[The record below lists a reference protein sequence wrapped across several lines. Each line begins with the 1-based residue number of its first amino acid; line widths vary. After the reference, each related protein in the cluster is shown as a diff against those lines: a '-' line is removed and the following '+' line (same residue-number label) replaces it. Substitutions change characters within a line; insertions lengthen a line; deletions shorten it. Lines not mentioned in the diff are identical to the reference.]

1 MSFARN
7 FAAGQQIAQT
17 AMNAFDNARLGAI
30 LSEAENAKPE
40 TLDRFSDEDA
50 QRIHDAAASG
60 NEVVWDEQSGG
71 YAIKP
76 ATPQAAPN
84 AAPQEGGEQGVAVT
98 PVPTA
103 KVTPRP
109 LTAGVPEPLPDSA
122 APQPVAAAQ
131 TVAAPQPAPQ
141 STILKP
147 QAHTTYLDKTTVGSL
162 TPEQLGAQK
171 ADRIKSRISELF
183 DPNMGLKRL
192 REMQT
197 DEREDFKFGL
207 LKTKAAQEAEA
218 EARKKKSDEEALKA
232 FNNSDTG
239 KAYQAY
245 NADLAKWIQEA
256 QEREQAIAAGT
267 PESELPPARPK
278 PSTPDISPIASIRDG
293 ISVMLARMN
302 AGDDVD
308 FAKVSQYSAAMS
320 KLQDEG
326 ATRAL
331 KAAKAG
337 LPTDR
342 LVQMFNSAG
351 QFRID
356 PSSII
361 DDQMVQGED
370 GTSNRII
377 KYRDPQT
384 GKVTTIDANAELNAL
399 GQAEKNWEALKA
411 MAQIDFYKSRTNLS
425 NTQAQAVANGRTTGG
440 RALSGGGAGGG
451 KGDERLNQLRD
462 ILKDSKPGVNF
473 SPSAYSDSV
482 RVGEDALRRNPDVD
496 PATVAYAAQEYV
508 TGNAKNIQPKLDF
521 NTGEVVTVFT
531 DERTGKKVKLHS
543 ANPPKEMA
551 PVLKGEVQAYLAE
564 QEELG
569 RKAGS
574 DMSWAETMKNA
585 AANPQD
591 KNLLNMVVENTI
603 AAAYQ
608 TAQPKIMQLYQQQA
622 ERLRAMGE
630 KAPPPPTREQIL
642 EKLRNEHRSERGMAA
657 IQNRL
662 NLIRAYGMK

>member
-122 APQPVAAAQ
+122 APQPVAVAQ
-131 TVAAPQPAPQ
+131 PVAAPKPAPQ

-147 QAHTTYLDKTTVGSL
+147 QAHTTYLDKTTVGAL

-171 ADRIKSRISELF
+171 ADRIKGRISELF

-192 REMQT
+192 REMQA

-245 NADLAKWIQEA
+245 NADLAKWMQEA

-293 ISVMLARMN
+293 ISVMLTRMN
-302 AGDDVD
+302 SGDDVD
-308 FAKVSQYSAAMS
+308 FAKISQYSAAMS

-337 LPTDR
+337 LSTDR

-361 DDQMVQGED
+361 ADQMVRGED

-425 NTQAQAVANGRTTGG
+425 NAQTQAVANGRPTGG
-440 RALSGGGAGGG
+440 RAPSGGGAGGG

-462 ILKDSKPGVNF
+462 ILKDSKPGADF
-473 SPSAYSDSV
+473 SPSAYSDSM
-482 RVGEDALRRNPDVD
+482 RIGEDALRRNPDVD

-508 TGNAKNIQPKLDF
+508 IGNTKNIQPKLDF
-521 NTGEVVTVFT
+521 NTGEVVAVFT

-543 ANPPKEMA
+543 SKPTPEME
-551 PVLKGEVQAYLAE
+551 PVLKGEVQAYLQQ
-564 QEELG
+564 QEALG
-569 RKAGS
+569 RQLTGKDGFADAMRRAAVNQKDAEAVQTVTQVTAMQALPAIEAEMMQRWEAYNAKARAS
-574 DMSWAETMKNA
+574 KQPELPKPTQQDAMEWALRK
-585 AANPQD
+585 
-591 KNLLNMVVENTI
+591 
-603 AAAYQ
+603 
-608 TAQPKIMQLYQQQA
+608 AQSPEAQKQ
-622 ERLRAMGE
+622 
-630 KAPPPPTREQIL
+630 
-642 EKLRNEHRSERGMAA
+642 LRN
-657 IQNRL
+657 RL
-662 NLIRAYGMK
+662 ELIRAYGQ

>member
-76 ATPQAAPN
+76 ATPRAAPN

-122 APQPVAAAQ
+122 APQPVAVAQ
-131 TVAAPQPAPQ
+131 PVAAPKPAPQ

-147 QAHTTYLDKTTVGSL
+147 QAHTTYLDKTTVGAL

-171 ADRIKSRISELF
+171 ADRVKGRISELF

-192 REMQT
+192 REMQA

-245 NADLAKWIQEA
+245 NADLAKWMQEA

-302 AGDDVD
+302 SGDDVD
-308 FAKVSQYSAAMS
+308 FAKISQYSAVMS

-337 LPTDR
+337 LSIDR

-361 DDQMVQGED
+361 ADQMVRGED

-425 NTQAQAVANGRTTGG
+425 NAQTQAVANGRPTGG
-440 RALSGGGAGGG
+440 RAPSGGGAGGG

-462 ILKDSKPGVNF
+462 ILKDSKPGADF

-482 RVGEDALRRNPDVD
+482 RIGEDALRRNPDVD

-508 TGNAKNIQPKLDF
+508 IGNTKNIQPKLDF
-521 NTGEVVTVFT
+521 NTGEVVAVFT

-543 ANPPKEMA
+543 SKPTPEME
-551 PVLKGEVQAYLAE
+551 PVLKGEVQTYLQQ
-564 QEELG
+564 QEALG
-569 RKAGS
+569 RQLTGKDGFADAMRRAAVNQKDAEAVQTVTQVTAMQALPAIEAEMMQRWEAYNAKARAS
-574 DMSWAETMKNA
+574 KQPELPKPTQQDAMEWALRK
-585 AANPQD
+585 
-591 KNLLNMVVENTI
+591 
-603 AAAYQ
+603 
-608 TAQPKIMQLYQQQA
+608 AQSPEAQKQ
-622 ERLRAMGE
+622 
-630 KAPPPPTREQIL
+630 
-642 EKLRNEHRSERGMAA
+642 LRN
-657 IQNRL
+657 RL
-662 NLIRAYGMK
+662 ELIRAYGQ

>member
-122 APQPVAAAQ
+122 APQPVAVAQ
-131 TVAAPQPAPQ
+131 PVAAPKPAPQ

-147 QAHTTYLDKTTVGSL
+147 QAHTTYLDKTTVGAL

-171 ADRIKSRISELF
+171 ADRVKGRISELF

-245 NADLAKWIQEA
+245 NADLAKWMQEA

-302 AGDDVD
+302 SGDDVD
-308 FAKVSQYSAAMS
+308 FAKISQYSAAMS

-337 LPTDR
+337 LSTDR

-361 DDQMVQGED
+361 ADQMVRGED

-425 NTQAQAVANGRTTGG
+425 NAQTQAVANGRPTGG
-440 RALSGGGAGGG
+440 RAPSGGGAGGG

-462 ILKDSKPGVNF
+462 ILKDSKPGADF

-482 RVGEDALRRNPDVD
+482 RIGEDALRRNPDVD

-508 TGNAKNIQPKLDF
+508 IGNTKNIQPKLDF
-521 NTGEVVTVFT
+521 NTGEVVAVFT

-543 ANPPKEMA
+543 SKPTPEME
-551 PVLKGEVQAYLAE
+551 PVLKGEVQTYLQQ
-564 QEELG
+564 QEALG
-569 RKAGS
+569 RQLTGKDGFADVMRRAAVNQKDAEAVQTVTQVTAMQALPAIEAEMMQRWEAYNAKARAS
-574 DMSWAETMKNA
+574 KQPELPKPTQQDAMEWALRK
-585 AANPQD
+585 
-591 KNLLNMVVENTI
+591 
-603 AAAYQ
+603 
-608 TAQPKIMQLYQQQA
+608 AQSPEAQKQ
-622 ERLRAMGE
+622 
-630 KAPPPPTREQIL
+630 
-642 EKLRNEHRSERGMAA
+642 LRN
-657 IQNRL
+657 RL
-662 NLIRAYGMK
+662 ELIRAYGQ

>member
-122 APQPVAAAQ
+122 APQPVAVAQ
-131 TVAAPQPAPQ
+131 PVAAPKPAPQ

-147 QAHTTYLDKTTVGSL
+147 QAHTTYLDKTTVGAL

-171 ADRIKSRISELF
+171 ADRIKGRISELF

-245 NADLAKWIQEA
+245 NADLAKWMQEA

-308 FAKVSQYSAAMS
+308 FAKISQYSAAMS

-361 DDQMVQGED
+361 ADQMVRGED

-425 NTQAQAVANGRTTGG
+425 NAQTQAVANGRTTGG
-440 RALSGGGAGGG
+440 RAPSGGGAGGG

-462 ILKDSKPGVNF
+462 ILKDSKPGANF
-473 SPSAYSDSV
+473 SPSAYSDSM
-482 RVGEDALRRNPDVD
+482 RIGEDALRRNPDVD

-508 TGNAKNIQPKLDF
+508 IGNTKNIQPKLDF
-521 NTGEVVTVFT
+521 NTGEVVAVFT

-543 ANPPKEMA
+543 SKPTPEME
-551 PVLKGEVQAYLAE
+551 PVLKGEVQAYLQQ
-564 QEELG
+564 QEALG
-569 RKAGS
+569 RQLTGKDGFADAMRRAAVNQKDAEAVQTVTQVTAMQALPAIEAEMMQRWEAYNAKARAS
-574 DMSWAETMKNA
+574 KQPELPKPTQQDAMEWALRK
-585 AANPQD
+585 
-591 KNLLNMVVENTI
+591 
-603 AAAYQ
+603 
-608 TAQPKIMQLYQQQA
+608 AQSPEAQKQ
-622 ERLRAMGE
+622 
-630 KAPPPPTREQIL
+630 
-642 EKLRNEHRSERGMAA
+642 LRN
-657 IQNRL
+657 RL
-662 NLIRAYGMK
+662 ELIRAYGQ

>member
-122 APQPVAAAQ
+122 APQPVAVAQ
-131 TVAAPQPAPQ
+131 PVAAPKPAPQ

-147 QAHTTYLDKTTVGSL
+147 QAHTTYLDKTTVGAL

-171 ADRIKSRISELF
+171 ADRVKGRISELF

-245 NADLAKWIQEA
+245 NADLAKWMQEA

-302 AGDDVD
+302 SGDDVD
-308 FAKVSQYSAAMS
+308 FAKISQYSAVMS

-326 ATRAL
+326 TTRAL

-337 LPTDR
+337 LSTDR

-361 DDQMVQGED
+361 ADQMVRGED

-425 NTQAQAVANGRTTGG
+425 NAQTQAVANGRPTGG
-440 RALSGGGAGGG
+440 RAPSGGGAGGG

-462 ILKDSKPGVNF
+462 ILKDSKPGADF

-482 RVGEDALRRNPDVD
+482 RIGEDALRRNPDVD

-508 TGNAKNIQPKLDF
+508 IGNTKNIQPKLDF
-521 NTGEVVTVFT
+521 NTGEVVAVFT

-543 ANPPKEMA
+543 SKPTPEME
-551 PVLKGEVQAYLAE
+551 PVLKGEVQTYLQQ
-564 QEELG
+564 QEALG
-569 RKAGS
+569 RQLTGKDGFADVMRRAAVNQKDAEAVQTVTQVTAMQALPAIEAEMMQRWEAYNAKARAS
-574 DMSWAETMKNA
+574 KQPELPKPTQQDAMEWALRK
-585 AANPQD
+585 
-591 KNLLNMVVENTI
+591 
-603 AAAYQ
+603 
-608 TAQPKIMQLYQQQA
+608 AQSPEAQKQ
-622 ERLRAMGE
+622 
-630 KAPPPPTREQIL
+630 
-642 EKLRNEHRSERGMAA
+642 LRN
-657 IQNRL
+657 RL
-662 NLIRAYGMK
+662 ELIRAYGQ

>member
-122 APQPVAAAQ
+122 APQPVAVAQ
-131 TVAAPQPAPQ
+131 PVAAPKPAPQ
-141 STILKP
+141 STTLKP
-147 QAHTTYLDKTTVGSL
+147 QAHTTYLDKTTVGAL

-171 ADRIKSRISELF
+171 ADRVKGRISELF

-192 REMQT
+192 REMQA

-245 NADLAKWIQEA
+245 NADLAKWMQEA

-302 AGDDVD
+302 SGDDVD
-308 FAKVSQYSAAMS
+308 FAKISQYSAAMS

-361 DDQMVQGED
+361 ADQMVRGED

-425 NTQAQAVANGRTTGG
+425 NAQTQAVANGRPTGG
-440 RALSGGGAGGG
+440 RAPSGGGAGGG

-462 ILKDSKPGVNF
+462 ILKDSKPGADF

-482 RVGEDALRRNPDVD
+482 RIGEDALRRNPDVD

-508 TGNAKNIQPKLDF
+508 IGNTKNIQPKLDF
-521 NTGEVVTVFT
+521 NTGEVVAVFT

-543 ANPPKEMA
+543 SKPTPEME
-551 PVLKGEVQAYLAE
+551 PVLKGEVQTYLQQ
-564 QEELG
+564 QEALG
-569 RKAGS
+569 RQLTGKDGFADVMRRAAVNQKDAEAVQTVTQVTAMQALPAIEAEMMQRWEAYNAKARAS
-574 DMSWAETMKNA
+574 KQPELPKPTQQDAMEWALRK
-585 AANPQD
+585 
-591 KNLLNMVVENTI
+591 
-603 AAAYQ
+603 
-608 TAQPKIMQLYQQQA
+608 AQSPEAQKQ
-622 ERLRAMGE
+622 
-630 KAPPPPTREQIL
+630 
-642 EKLRNEHRSERGMAA
+642 LRN
-657 IQNRL
+657 RL
-662 NLIRAYGMK
+662 ELIRAYGQ

>member
-122 APQPVAAAQ
+122 APQPVAVAQ
-131 TVAAPQPAPQ
+131 PVAAPKPAPQ
-141 STILKP
+141 STTLKP
-147 QAHTTYLDKTTVGSL
+147 QAHTTYLDKTTVGAL

-171 ADRIKSRISELF
+171 ADRIKGRISELF

-192 REMQT
+192 REMQA

-245 NADLAKWIQEA
+245 NADLAKWMQEA

-308 FAKVSQYSAAMS
+308 FAKISQYSAAMS

-337 LPTDR
+337 LSTDR
-342 LVQMFNSAG
+342 LAQMFNSAG

-361 DDQMVQGED
+361 ADQMVRGED

-425 NTQAQAVANGRTTGG
+425 NAQTQAVANGRTTGG
-440 RALSGGGAGGG
+440 RAPSGGGAGGG

-462 ILKDSKPGVNF
+462 ILKDSKPGANF
-473 SPSAYSDSV
+473 SPSAYSDSM
-482 RVGEDALRRNPDVD
+482 RIGEDALRRNPDVD

-508 TGNAKNIQPKLDF
+508 IGNTKNIQPKLDF

-543 ANPPKEMA
+543 SKPTPEME
-551 PVLKGEVQAYLAE
+551 PVLKGEVQAYLQQ
-564 QEELG
+564 QEALG
-569 RKAGS
+569 RQLTGKDGFADAMRRAAVNQKDAEAVQTVTQVTAMQALPAIEAEMMQRWEAYNAKARAS
-574 DMSWAETMKNA
+574 KQPELPKPTQQDAMEWALRK
-585 AANPQD
+585 
-591 KNLLNMVVENTI
+591 
-603 AAAYQ
+603 
-608 TAQPKIMQLYQQQA
+608 AQSPEAQKQ
-622 ERLRAMGE
+622 
-630 KAPPPPTREQIL
+630 
-642 EKLRNEHRSERGMAA
+642 LRN
-657 IQNRL
+657 RL
-662 NLIRAYGMK
+662 ELIRAYGQ

>member
-71 YAIKP
+71 YTIKP

-122 APQPVAAAQ
+122 APQPVAVAQ
-131 TVAAPQPAPQ
+131 PVAAPKPAPQ

-147 QAHTTYLDKTTVGSL
+147 QAHTTYLDKTTVGAL

-171 ADRIKSRISELF
+171 ADRVKGRISELF

-192 REMQT
+192 REMQA

-245 NADLAKWIQEA
+245 NADLAKWMQEA

-302 AGDDVD
+302 SGDDVD
-308 FAKVSQYSAAMS
+308 FAKISQYSAAMS

-361 DDQMVQGED
+361 ADQMVRGKD

-425 NTQAQAVANGRTTGG
+425 NAQTQAVANGRPTGG
-440 RALSGGGAGGG
+440 RAPSGGGAGGG

-462 ILKDSKPGVNF
+462 ILKDSKPGADF

-482 RVGEDALRRNPDVD
+482 RIGEDALRRNPDVD

-508 TGNAKNIQPKLDF
+508 IGNTKNIQPKLDF
-521 NTGEVVTVFT
+521 NTGEVVAVFT

-543 ANPPKEMA
+543 SKPTPEME
-551 PVLKGEVQAYLAE
+551 PVLKGEVQTYLQQ
-564 QEELG
+564 QEALG
-569 RKAGS
+569 RQLTGKDGFADVMRRAAVNQKDAEAVQTVTQVTAMQALPAIEAEMMQRWEAYNAKARAS
-574 DMSWAETMKNA
+574 KQPELPKPTQQDAMEWALRK
-585 AANPQD
+585 
-591 KNLLNMVVENTI
+591 
-603 AAAYQ
+603 
-608 TAQPKIMQLYQQQA
+608 AQSPEAQKQ
-622 ERLRAMGE
+622 
-630 KAPPPPTREQIL
+630 
-642 EKLRNEHRSERGMAA
+642 LRN
-657 IQNRL
+657 RL
-662 NLIRAYGMK
+662 ELIRAYGQ